1 MKKLSFLIVILF
13 YSFFAKAQDNRW
25 KLLFQNDTSKTY
37 VDTERTQKLPFLDAH
52 QNVLILWIR
61 VLPFPSQQDGHGQ
74 QTDEKMALDVA
85 NSQLALVSFI
95 IRRDGNIIMEN
106 QIASP
111 AWSDIYPESYGEV
124 LLTYGKS
131 YLKSI
136 GE

>member
-1 MKKLSFLIVILF
+1 MKKLSFLIVILS

-37 VDTERTQKLPFLDAH
+37 IDTERTQKLPYLAGH
-52 QNVLILWIR
+52 LRVLVLWVR
-61 VLPFPSQQDGHGQ
+61 VLPAQQDGHGQ

-95 IRRDGNIIMEN
+95 IRRDGKIIMEN

-111 AWSDIYPESYGEV
+111 EWSDIYPESYGEV
-124 LLTYGKS
+124 MLTYGKS
-131 YLKSI
+131 YLKSL

>member
-1 MKKLSFLIVILF
+1 MKKLFFLIMMLS
-13 YSFFAKAQDNRW
+13 YSFFAKAQNSRW

-37 VDTERTQKLPFLDAH
+37 VDTERTQKLPYLAGH
-52 QNVLILWIR
+52 LRVLVLWVR
-61 VLPFPSQQDGHGQ
+61 VLPNSAHDGGHEQ

-95 IRRDGNIIMEN
+95 VRRDGNIITEN

-111 AWSDIYPESYGEV
+111 AWSDIYPESNGEV

>member
-95 IRRDGNIIMEN
+95 IRRDGNIIAQQ
-106 QIASP
+106 QITLTQ
-111 AWSDIYPESYGEV
+111 WSDIYPETNGETMLV
-124 LLTYGKS
+124 YGKN
-131 YLKSI
+131 YLKSL